1 MILILGGA
9 GYAGL
14 AVTRALAARGRGVRA
29 FIRDPDARPIVERA
43 GATEV
48 VVGDLRDLRAI
59 EDAAAGADG
68 IFFIGPRFMPEEA
81 ALGMSVVDIAV
92 RAGVRRFV
100 LSGVYHPTIR
110 ELVNH
115 QSKVTI
121 EDHLYKTDL
130 EFTVLQPARFM
141 HGLMLSAWPRVVAQD
156 VLADAFSTD
165 AQMAYV
171 DYNDVAEA
179 AAIAFDEDR
188 LVRGTFE
195 LAAPGEHT
203 LHDLAATLS
212 GALGRPIR
220 AEQAPLADYGPAQTL
235 LANPYGSDGFRRLRD
250 YYDRYGFRGGNPL
263 VLGTILG
270 RAPNGFGTF
279 LEAFLVTR

>member
-14 AVTRALAARGRGVRA
+14 AVTRALAARGRDVRA
-29 FIRDPDARPIVERA
+29 FIRDPDAAAVAERA

-48 VVGDLRDLRAI
+48 VVGDLRDLRAV
-59 EDAAAGADG
+59 EGAAAGADG
-68 IFFIGPRFMPEEA
+68 VFFIGPRFMPEET
-81 ALGMSVVDIAV
+81 ALGRSVVDIAV
-92 RAGVRRFV
+92 RADVRRFV
-100 LSGVYHPTIR
+100 LSGVYHPTIL

-115 QSKVTI
+115 QAKVPI

-130 EFTVLQPARFM
+130 EFTILQPARFM
-141 HGLMLSAWPRVVAQD
+141 HGLMLSAWPRIVAED
-156 VLADAFSTD
+156 VIADAFATD
-165 AQMAYV
+165 VRMAYV
-171 DYNDVAEA
+171 DYNDVAEV

-195 LAAPGEHT
+195 LATPGEHT
-203 LHDLAATLS
+203 LGDLAATLS

-220 AEQAPLADYGPAQTL
+220 AEQAPLDDYGPAQTL

-250 YYDRYGFRGGNPL
+250 YYDRYGFRGGNSL

-270 RAPNGFGTF
+270 RAPNGFGAF
-279 LEAFLVTR
+279 LEAFLALR